1 MVTTDEGKKLPGV
14 HWRMLRILW
23 LSRVLETGAKDDPSE
38 LAWQKPCQQLT
49 SFPASDSKALTCP
62 RGPSGS
68 QKPVLPSHVQV
79 VLHGSSAPSPFRH
92 PQVKC
97 ISTAPGE
104 GGLYGDLI
112 LWLDKLTLFFC

>member
-14 HWRMLRILW
+14 HWRVLRILW
-23 LSRVLETGAKDDPSE
+23 LSAVLETGAKDDPAE
-38 LAWQKPCQQLT
+38 RAWQKPCQQLT

-79 VLHGSSAPSPFRH
+79 ALHGTSAPSPFRH

-97 ISTAPGE
+97 ILQLQRKEDCMG
-104 GGLYGDLI
+104 I
-112 LWLDKLTLFFC
+112 